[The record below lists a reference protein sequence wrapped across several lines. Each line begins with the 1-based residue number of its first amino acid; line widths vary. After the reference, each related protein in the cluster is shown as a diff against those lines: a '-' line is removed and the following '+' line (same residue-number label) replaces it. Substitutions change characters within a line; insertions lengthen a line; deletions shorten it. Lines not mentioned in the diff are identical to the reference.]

1 MTSTLAIVINM
12 TQPSIAIAVY
22 IAISAVIIFLL
33 WFLLNPRESI
43 LKKIAVLCMLAGI
56 WFYSDSDAR
65 QWHTVIMPNGKSIFA
80 DLPVHGYTYR
90 ITTALLGAIL
100 VLSSIILAV
109 LDWRWKRNKIHPGDT
124 PNTCSRAPQGF
135 GGR

>member
-22 IAISAVIIFLL
+22 IAIAVVIIFLL
-33 WFLLNPRESI
+33 WFFLNPRKSI
-43 LKKIAVLCMLAGI
+43 LEKLAVLCMLAGI

-65 QWHTVIMPNGKSIFA
+65 HWHTVVLPNGKSIFA

-90 ITTALLGAIL
+90 ITTALLGVIF
-100 VLSSIILAV
+100 VLSGIVLAV
-109 LDWRWKRNKIHPGDT
+109 LDWRWKRNKIHPVDT
-124 PNTCSRAPQGF
+124 PNTHSPEEI
-135 GGR
+135 